1 MNDICPISIKKN
13 EHIVIWFIKGSKD
26 TKMSLKIINS
36 QFNFHQILE
45 KVGMRR
51 KGGGRRYRDEEEG
64 GGEIQLLF
72 NL

>member
-51 KGGGRRYRDEEEG
+51 KGGGEGIGMRRKEG
-64 GGEIQLLF
+64 G
-72 NL
+72 